1 MPRVGRIR
9 RGWELT
15 KTSWGVLR
23 SDRSLAAFPVL
34 GGASALLLAA
44 AFGLPAALLFNDDSN
59 VLAVILAA
67 IGIYLVSYAAV
78 FFNVAL
84 AGAAAQVLDGKDATV
99 ASGVAVARTRLPAIA
114 GWALMIA
121 SVNIVIRAL
130 QERLGPVGDLIL
142 GGIAVA
148 WGLVTFLAVPVIAL
162 ENTGP
167 IETLRRSAGIFRE
180 RWGEQVTGQFS
191 IGGIVLLFTFLPA
204 IALVGIG
211 YAAGNGVLLGVL
223 IAVAVVLVIVGAIVS
238 TALSQI
244 FAVALYRY
252 AVGQGATGAF
262 TEDVLASA
270 VRPRARRGTI

>member
-1 MPRVGRIR
+1 MGRAA
-9 RGWELT
+9 L
-15 KTSWGVLR
+15 
-23 SDRSLAAFPVL
+23 RSLARGLPRS

-59 VLAVILAA
+59 VFAVILAA
-67 IGIYLVSYAAV
+67 VGIYLVSYAAV

-84 AGAAAQVLDGKDATV
+84 AGAAAQVLDGQDATV
-99 ASGVAVARTRLPAIA
+99 ASGVAVARTRISSIA

-130 QERLGPVGDLIL
+130 QERLGLVGDLIL

-162 ENTGP
+162 EDTGP

-191 IGGIVLLFTFLPA
+191 IGGVVLLFTFLPA

-211 YAAGNGVLLGVL
+211 FAVGNGVLLGVL
-223 IAVAVVLVIVGAIVS
+223 IAVAVVLLIVGAIVS
-238 TALSQI
+238 TALNQI

-252 AVGQGATGAF
+252 ATGHGATGAF
-262 TEDVLASA
+262 TEEVLAGA
-270 VRPRARRGTI
+270 VRPRLRRGTI

>member
-1 MPRVGRIR
+1 VGRIR

-191 IGGIVLLFTFLPA
+191 IGGIVLLFTLLPA

-211 YAAGNGVLLGVL
+211 YAVGNGVLLGVL
-223 IAVAVVLVIVGAIVS
+223 IAVAVVLVIAGTIVS

-252 AVGQGATGAF
+252 AIGQGATGAF
-262 TEDVLASA
+262 TEDVLAGA
-270 VRPRARRGTI
+270 VRPRTRRGTI

>member
-34 GGASALLLAA
+34 GGATALLLAA
-44 AFGLPAALLFNDDSN
+44 AFGLPAALLFNDNSN

-191 IGGIVLLFTFLPA
+191 IGGIVLLFTLLPA

-211 YAAGNGVLLGVL
+211 YAVGNGVLLGVL
-223 IAVAVVLVIVGAIVS
+223 IAVAVVLVIAGTIVS

-252 AVGQGATGAF
+252 AIGQGATGAF
-262 TEDVLASA
+262 TQDVLASA
-270 VRPRARRGTI
+270 VRPRTRRGTI

>member
-44 AFGLPAALLFNDDSN
+44 AFGLPAALLFNDNSN

-211 YAAGNGVLLGVL
+211 YAVGNGVLLGVL